1 MIRSILSVI
10 TGLVIFYIPVYILWT
25 AFGYGAR
32 DVPPDGFFAA
42 SVVLEILLG
51 LAAGY
56 LTALLAER
64 RGLLLSGVL
73 AGLLALQN
81 LSFLIAGPEGS
92 PKWPYALSLILVPP
106 AVLLGGYMHRR
117 QRNLRIPDRNS

>member
-10 TGLVIFYIPVYILWT
+10 TGLVIFYIPVYILWA

-56 LTALLAER
+56 LTARLAGR
-64 RGLLLSGVL
+64 HGLLLCGIL
-73 AGLLALQN
+73 AGLLTLQN
-81 LSFLIAGPEGS
+81 LGLVFAGPPAS
-92 PKWPYALSLILVPP
+92 PKWPYTLSLILVPP

-117 QRNLRIPDRNS
+117 RRNLRIPDRDS